1 MISLK
6 IEVAHTFKI
15 TDYILQTP
23 CLTFAFLAYVLFII
37 PIFELMSDKKYI
49 IVTGGAGY
57 IGSHTVLALRNN
69 GYHPIIVDDFRNANK
84 DVIERLES
92 LLDEEV
98 IYFSAAC
105 QEEPRLRGI
114 FSQFP
119 IHGVIHFA
127 AYKAV
132 GESVEK
138 PLMYFDNNFGSLISM
153 LELIKEFNVK
163 HFVFSSSCTVYG
175 DPKQIPVD
183 ENSPVSYN
191 SPYGFTKKV
200 NEEMIEQFIESVSEI
215 KAISLRYF
223 NPIGAHE
230 SGKIGEEPD
239 GIPNN
244 LLPFI
249 TQTAIGKREEL
260 TIFGDDYDTPD
271 GTCIR
276 DYIHVADL
284 AEAHVAALNYLADA
298 NDRTTVVNVGT
309 GKGTSV
315 MEMVNYFQE
324 ETGVDLNYRIGNRR
338 EGDIPSIYAN
348 TSKANNLLN
357 WEAKRS
363 IREAISSSWKFE
375 QFIKEFRK

>member
-1 MISLK
+1 M
-6 IEVAHTFKI
+6 E
-15 TDYILQTP
+15 
-23 CLTFAFLAYVLFII
+23 
-37 PIFELMSDKKYI
+37 DKKYI

-57 IGSHTVLALRNN
+57 IGSHTVVALRNH
-69 GYHPIIVDDFRNANK
+69 GFHPIIVDDFRNAHR
-84 DVIERLES
+84 DVIERLED

-98 IYFSAAC
+98 IYFNAAC

-153 LELIKEFNVK
+153 LELVKEFGVE

-175 DPKQIPVD
+175 DPKDIPVD

-200 NEEMIEQFIESVSEI
+200 NEEMIEQFIESVDHV
-215 KAISLRYF
+215 KAVSLRYF

-230 SGKIGEEPD
+230 SGTIGEEPD

-249 TQTAIGKREEL
+249 TQTAIGLRDKL
-260 TIFGDDYDTPD
+260 TVFGDDYDTDD

-276 DYIHVADL
+276 DYIHVSDL
-284 AEAHVAALNYLADA
+284 AEAHVAALEYLPKAEEHI
-298 NDRTTVVNVGT
+298 NVFNVGT

-315 MEMVNYFQE
+315 MEMINYFQE
-324 ETGVDLNYRIGNRR
+324 ETGININYEVGNRR
-338 EGDIPSIYAN
+338 EGDIPKIYAD
-348 TSKANNLLN
+348 TSKANKLLN
-357 WEAKRS
+357 WKSKRS
-363 IREAISSSWKFE
+363 IREAIASSWKFE
-375 QFIKEFRK
+375 QFIRERRK